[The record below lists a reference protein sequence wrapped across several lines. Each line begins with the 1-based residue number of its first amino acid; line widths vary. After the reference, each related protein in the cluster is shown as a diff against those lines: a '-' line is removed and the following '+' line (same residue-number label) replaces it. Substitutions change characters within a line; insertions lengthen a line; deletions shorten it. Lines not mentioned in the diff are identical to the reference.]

1 MSDPVVEPQS
11 VSVSEL
17 PPSSPQ
23 FSNVSIESS
32 PGLNPDPDFSKVP
45 VDAPPPYPDPY
56 PSLKPGED
64 PVSYQTFPE
73 PGSNPEEG
81 VVASSPFDDDTVK
94 RAFIRKVFSL
104 VFLQLLFTFSVVCI
118 FTFSST
124 VKEVVQS
131 SIWAYVSAFI
141 IFAVVVIPLSFCS
154 SLSRRHPWNL
164 IALVVVTVTL
174 SYMVGTIASY
184 HDTVIVVFTMGATLA
199 ISLGIIAYSVQS
211 RYDFTVCYG
220 FLLILSVDLL
230 MFGIFSS
237 FYYSHMAQVGYGT
250 LGALLFS
257 LFLMIDVQ
265 FMTDGRLSPDEY
277 VSAALLIYLDIVLIF
292 LYLLGRR

>member
-1 MSDPVVEPQS
+1 MSDAAVDSSAPHFSPVSLES
-11 VSVSEL
+11 
-17 PPSSPQ
+17 PSSGL
-23 FSNVSIESS
+23 S
-32 PGLNPDPDFSKVP
+32 PSPNPDFSKVP
-45 VDAPPPYPDPY
+45 AEDPPPYPGLDA
-56 PSLKPGED
+56 PSSPIKAGEE

-73 PGSNPEEG
+73 PGQNPEEG
-81 VVASSPFDDDTVK
+81 AVTTSPFDDDTVR

-118 FTFSST
+118 FTFSSV
-124 VKEVVQS
+124 VKALVQA
-131 SIWAYVSAFI
+131 SIWPYISSFI
-141 IFAVVVIPLSFCS
+141 LFAVVVIPLSFCT

-184 HDTVIVVFTMGATLA
+184 HDTMTVVFTMGATLA
-199 ISLGIIAYSVQS
+199 ISLAIIIYSVQS
-211 RYDFTVCYG
+211 RYDFTICYG
-220 FLLILSVDLL
+220 FLLVLLVDLL
-230 MFGIFSS
+230 MLGVFST
-237 FYYSHMAQVGYGT
+237 FYYSHMAQVAYGT

-265 FMTDGRLSPDEY
+265 FMTDGRLSPEDY
-277 VSAALLIYLDIVLIF
+277 VTAALLIYLDIVLIF